1 VGDLSRIRTVELDDE
16 KHYSLWDATR
26 VLGYNSYAVAHRKIP
41 RQARKRVPWA
51 VFGEEG
57 PRARTL
63 TTAVND
69 IGLRHLVAN
78 SKRAAARDLA
88 VELGMELCVVPT
100 SESEVIRI
108 VRAALS
114 PIEVEEEFK
123 IGDYVVSAYCPGL
136 GVVVEYDR
144 LSDSR
149 FDREAEF
156 WRRVIIEDKL
166 NCAFVTFDPKRR
178 DFNPGDVINQILTIE
193 LPKRAEQS
201 A

>member
-1 VGDLSRIRTVELDDE
+1 MGDLSRIRTVELDDE
-16 KHYSLWDATR
+16 LHYSLWDGVR

-41 RQARKRVPWA
+41 RGAKKRVPWA

-63 TTAVND
+63 TTAITEV
-69 IGLRHLVAN
+69 GLKYLVAH

-88 VELGMELCVVPT
+88 VQLGMELCVVPT
-100 SESEVIRI
+100 QESEVVRI
-108 VRAALS
+108 VAAALK
-114 PIEVEEEFK
+114 PIEIHEEFK
-123 IGDYVVSAYCPGL
+123 VGDYVVDAYCPGL
-136 GVVVEYDR
+136 GVVIEYDR
-144 LSDSR
+144 LSDPR

-156 WRRVIIEDKL
+156 WRRVVIEDRL
-166 NCAFVTFDPKRR
+166 NCAFVTYDPKRR
-178 DFNPGDVINQILTIE
+178 DFNPGDIINQILTME